1 MTAVT
6 TAIEPARTWQVS
18 SEARALLEKFP
29 PRPVPAGWPRT
40 RQDRAAVED
49 RMATAPFRGD
59 DSQARC
65 HRKVSL
71 QVVLDWLELYPGQS
85 WQQRWDA
92 TGTGGDGQRDWRQR
106 LVADLDAAGLMGRR
120 PGYVRKVLGMGLI
133 QLIGGDYLRPSLGWL
148 MATSSPLRIANELA
162 NVRDPHGIAELRAA
176 RMMHTVG
183 DSTML
188 PAIEKVALIMA
199 AKGGSVR
206 DVTVGDCLE
215 SMRVSREVFAGPT
228 RSSRHSP
235 VFYQLLHSIGTFPAD
250 APPTVRIFSP
260 LFAGQLPVQ
269 QLVDRYQVTCRPIR
283 DLFVDYLRERQPA
296 IDYNTLT
303 ALATAL
309 VLWFWKDL
317 ERHHPGINSLRL
329 SPEHAAA
336 WKQRIR
342 TRVARSRNAA
352 GEIIETTIERD
363 GATDVLITVRG
374 FYLDLAQWAL
384 DDPARWGPWAVPSPI
399 RASDIQHKTMK
410 SRRKARMDQRTRDRL
425 PVLPILVESI
435 DRERKAAAARLES
448 ARSTH
453 PGDSFTVDGVTLRL
467 AELGRHSP
475 RVWAEE
481 PATGRRRDLTREED
495 NTFWAWTAVEVLRMT
510 GVRVEE
516 LTELSHH
523 SLVQYRTPASGEL
536 VPLLQ
541 IPPSKTDEERL
552 LVISPELADVLSAIV
567 CRIRNPDGSVPLVV
581 AYDHHEKVWN
591 PPMPLLFQR
600 TVGLET
606 RPIPISG
613 IRTLLNDALAR
624 TALTDASGK
633 PLDFAPHDFR
643 RIFTTDAI
651 MNGMPP
657 HIAQLLL
664 GHKDINTTMGYK
676 AVYPEEAIN
685 GHRAFIARRRGLR
698 PSEEYRQPSDAEWE
712 EFLGHF
718 ERRRVAL
725 GDCGRAYGTSC
736 IHEHSCVRCPLLRV
750 DPSQRQRL
758 IDIRDNLTARIT
770 EAERE
775 GWLGEAEGL
784 RVSLAAAKDKLTQ
797 ADITVQRRT
806 TAIELGMP
814 NFPKIAARTVTTPA
828 APPATSPEPR
838 TEPS

>member
-1 MTAVT
+1 MTT
-6 TAIEPARTWQVS
+6 TTIVPQTPRTWQVS
-18 SEARALLEKFP
+18 SEAKALLDKFP
-29 PRPVPAGWPRT
+29 PRPVAGSWPRT
-40 RQDRAAVED
+40 REDRAAVED
-49 RMATAPFRGD
+49 RTATAPFRGD
-59 DSQARC
+59 DSQSRC
-65 HRKVSL
+65 HRNASL
-71 QVVLDWLELYPGQS
+71 QTVLDWLELYPGQS

-92 TGTGGDGQRDWRQR
+92 TGAGRNGQRDWRLQ
-106 LVADLDAAGLMGRR
+106 LSADLTAAGLLDRH
-120 PGYVRKVLGMGLI
+120 PGYVRKVLGTGLI

-148 MATSSPLRIANELA
+148 MATSSPLRIANEMA
-162 NVRDPHGIAELRAA
+162 KVRDPHGLAELRAA
-176 RMMHTVG
+176 RLANTVG
-183 DSTML
+183 DATMI
-188 PAIEKVALIMA
+188 PAIEKIALIMA

-206 DVTVGDCLE
+206 DVTIGDCLE
-215 SMRVSREVFAGPT
+215 SMRVSREVFPGPT
-228 RSSRHSP
+228 RSRRHSP
-235 VFYQLLHSIGTFPAD
+235 VFYQLLHSTGNFPAD
-250 APPTVRIFSP
+250 APPTVRMFSP
-260 LFAGQLPVQ
+260 VFAGQVPVE
-269 QLVDRYQVTCRPIR
+269 QLVDRYQVTCRPVR
-283 DLFVDYLRERQPA
+283 NLLVDYLRERQPA
-296 IDYNTLT
+296 IDYGTLT
-303 ALATAL
+303 SLATTL

-317 ERHHPGINSLRL
+317 ERHHPGIDSLRL
-329 SPEHAAA
+329 SPETAAA

-342 TRVARSRNAA
+342 TRVVRSRGAD
-352 GEIIETTIERD
+352 GEITETTVERD
-363 GATDVLITVRG
+363 TATDALTTVRS

-384 DDPARWGPWAVPSPI
+384 DDPARWAPWAVPCPI
-399 RASDIQHKTMK
+399 RTTDIQHKKMN

-425 PVLPILVESI
+425 PVLPVLVEAV
-435 DRERKAAAARLES
+435 DRERKAAAARL
-448 ARSTH
+448 ATAQRTH
-453 PGDSFTVDGVTLRL
+453 PGETFTVDGVTLRL
-467 AELGRHSP
+467 ARLARHSP

-481 PATGRRRDLTREED
+481 PATGRRRDLIREED
-495 NTFWAWTAVEVLRMT
+495 NAFWAWAAVEVLRMT

-523 SLVQYRTPASGEL
+523 SLVQYRTPGTGEL
-536 VPLLQ
+536 IPLLQ

-552 LVISPELADVLSAIV
+552 LVISPELADVLSAVV

-581 AYDHHEKVWN
+581 AYDHHEKTWN

-600 TVGLET
+600 TIALET
-606 RPIPISG
+606 RPIPIAG
-613 IRTLLNDALAR
+613 IRVLVSEALAR
-624 TALTDASGK
+624 TGLTAVTGK

-664 GHKDINTTMGYK
+664 GHRDINTTMGYK

-698 PSEEYRQPSDAEWE
+698 PSEEYRRPSDAEWD

-718 ERRRVAL
+718 ERRRLAL

-784 RVSLAAAKDKLTQ
+784 RVSLAAAKDKLSQ

-828 APPATSPEPR
+828 APPATSPEPG
-838 TEPS
+838 TEHS